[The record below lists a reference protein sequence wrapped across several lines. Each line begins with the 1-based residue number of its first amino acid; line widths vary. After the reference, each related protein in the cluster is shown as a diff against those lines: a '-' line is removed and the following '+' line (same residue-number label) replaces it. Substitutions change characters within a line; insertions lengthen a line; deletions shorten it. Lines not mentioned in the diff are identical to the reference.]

1 MVKLFY
7 DYKKISGM
15 MAKTEKAFMAVIK
28 ATVQSALAL
37 NCFDGEVPG
46 QSRANVTNILQL

>member
-1 MVKLFY
+1 MAHKCWARRIIVMVKLFY

-28 ATVQSALAL
+28 ATV
-37 NCFDGEVPG
+37 
-46 QSRANVTNILQL
+46 

>member
-1 MVKLFY
+1 
-7 DYKKISGM
+7 

-37 NCFDGEVPG
+37 NCVDGDGPG
-46 QSRANVTNILQL
+46 QSRASVTNSLQL

>member
-28 ATVQSALAL
+28 ATV
-37 NCFDGEVPG
+37 
-46 QSRANVTNILQL
+46 